1 MKDELRFMY
10 LVPRHLY
17 LNLKKFLTQSQKSDL
32 EKANMEQQPNNVPS
46 DSIMSESTIDIAN
59 TIEPASTIE
68 PATPAPVQPPEEKEE
83 FSTPLS
89 QPKKRSNGWM
99 VCPVCSKKCHGKK
112 KYDEHMLTHA
122 STPIP
127 PTEATPVKMA
137 PTRYIK
143 FQ

>member
-1 MKDELRFMY
+1 MY

-46 DSIMSESTIDIAN
+46 DSIMSESTIDIA
-59 TIEPASTIE
+59 STIE
-68 PATPAPVQPPEEKEE
+68 PATPAPVQPPAEEEE

-99 VCPVCSKKCHGKK
+99 VCPVCSKKCQGKK

-127 PTEATPVKMA
+127 PTPPTEATPTKIV